1 MNENVIVNTEVSDE
15 KKNFLPVGSVVRL
28 KDAKMNIIVIGYTPI
43 EKNKTEIWDY
53 LGAMWPMGVISSD
66 RNLLFNRDQI
76 ETIVFEGFS
85 NDEEKDF
92 RAKLEKAVAEI
103 KK

>member
-1 MNENVIVNTEVSDE
+1 MNENVTTNTEVAVD

-28 KDAKMNIIVIGYTPI
+28 KDAKMNIIVIGYAPVV
-43 EKNKTEIWDY
+43 KNKTEIWDY

-66 RNLLFNRDQI
+66 KNLLFNRDQI
-76 ETIVFEGFS
+76 DIVVYEGYS

-92 RAKLEKAVAEI
+92 RAKLEKAMAEI